1 MKDQEYL
8 DKVCE
13 ALRSFQMLEE
23 GLKIYI
29 GLYVEV
35 ERLSGNRDE
44 NLDSLIK
51 DIFNTPLSYVIKRFK
66 KTNPNGAIV
75 SRLDRKDLIEWRN
88 FLAHN
93 AFHHEF
99 MSRASARN
107 FSYHTALD
115 IAKVALDI
123 GYLTLD
129 LGEEIIILQRRH
141 ASLLAGS

>member
-8 DKVCE
+8 EKVCE

-44 NLDSLIK
+44 KLDSLIK

-75 SRLDRKDLIEWRN
+75 SRLERKDLIEWRN

-99 MSRASARN
+99 MSRTSTID
-107 FSYHTALD
+107 FSHHTAFD

-129 LGEEIIILQRRH
+129 LGEEIVILQKRH
-141 ASLLAGS
+141 ESLRTES